1 MERGKA
7 QSRAPLTTKKWQE
20 FRVEF
25 ELRRGRV
32 DDWTEREEHDLLY
45 NQLKDYWRIQVAK
58 EEKALQKRQFWVRM
72 TNLEEGVDEGE
83 FRAELQELVGAKIGA
98 VQRIP
103 QGYMV
108 ECGSEEARGK
118 LLSLNGV
125 DLNHRVVRVS
135 YGEKSMT
142 GTQIFEFI
150 GAALQLTEDVSGIPQ
165 PRREKDHRVPT
176 WKAQVRQ
183 VENDPVAYEEA
194 WEE

>member
-1 MERGKA
+1 MARGKA

-45 NQLKDYWRIQVAK
+45 NQLNDYWRIQVAK

-103 QGYMV
+103 QGYMI
-108 ECGSEEARGK
+108 ECGP
-118 LLSLNGV
+118 
-125 DLNHRVVRVS
+125 
-135 YGEKSMT
+135 GEN
-142 GTQIFEFI
+142 
-150 GAALQLTEDVSGIPQ
+150 V
-165 PRREKDHRVPT
+165 
-176 WKAQVRQ
+176 
-183 VENDPVAYEEA
+183 
-194 WEE
+194 